1 VGPVV
6 ATEKE
11 LKLVARLKI
20 ADIDSDR
27 GMILVRVGRDGRII
41 TRF

>member
-1 VGPVV
+1 MDPVV

-20 ADIDSDR
+20 ADIHSDR
-27 GMILVRVGRDGRII
+27 GMILVRVGRDKRII

>member
-1 VGPVV
+1 MGPVV
-6 ATEKE
+6 AAEKE